1 MSGTATLLPT
11 HGLRWLYV
19 GSTLTEGAVIE
30 GAAQLEGLT
39 ERHKVELQAPPLS
52 TIGSVPSTAS
62 ETGVDGVVFE
72 LQRGW
77 PGRTQLVDAAKLLRA
92 GKQVLLHWPR
102 EGAVEVVDRERLVGH
117 GAVWVAAAAWRAKH
131 REKLVPP
138 PQNDLQMLTAT
149 ETEVESGMRAQA
161 RELLAEPRP
170 LPIRISG
177 GKVQGPGA
185 YLRTDYWAPI
195 VTGGSY
201 GHTCYVA
208 AELARRSDGFF
219 AFMANRFG
227 LLDELGVRQIGMT
240 SVARDQTEE
249 SILAATPGHL
259 VQLRPALE
267 VLQPAYLYERLVL
280 GNLTGARVSREL
292 GIPYVIEYNGSEV
305 SMKRSFAGEDYEHAE
320 LFELIELAAFSQA
333 SVISVISDVV
343 ADSLVARGV
352 DPAKIL
358 VNPNGADASAYAPP
372 TGDERAAVRSELGFT
387 DETQVVGFIG
397 TFGGWH
403 GIDVLAEAL
412 PELCRRYPR
421 ARFLLIGDGHQRPLV
436 DEAVRDHALWGRV
449 VMTGRVSHAEGARL
463 LKACDLFVSPH
474 SSNMVDSPFFGSPTK
489 LFEYMALGRG
499 IVASDL
505 QQIGEVLSPAL
516 RPEDFAGEAAP
527 AAAGKRAVLCKP
539 GVVSDFVAG
548 VAALLD
554 HPEVSDALGVN
565 ARAALLAEFTWE
577 RHVERLLAFAE
588 TGEGRTP
595 MLPREEPAQ
604 EEPAPQLARTGS
616 RLTLVST
623 GDAYKDET
631 QRQWNDD
638 ACGSHYVE
646 GVEEHTLEWY
656 LEVERY
662 RYQEYGPWM
671 PETMEFAG
679 HRDRDVLEIG
689 AGIGT
694 DLAQFASHG
703 ARVTDYDLSAGH
715 LALAQ
720 ENFRLRGLDGRFVHG
735 DAETLPFEDASFD
748 LVYSNGVIHHTPNT
762 QQVVDEIFRVLRPGG
777 RAIIMVYSESS
788 LHYWRNLV
796 RDLGLRDG
804 LLEEVSVGEIMSRHV
819 EISENDQR
827 PLVKAYTKRRLRQ
840 MFSSFAEVDVVRRQM
855 VPAEL
860 PSRLRRVPV
869 DKVGKLAGWNLV
881 VKARKP
887 AGS

>member
-1 MSGTATLLPT
+1 MGATAPLQPT
-11 HGLRWLYV
+11 TGRRWLYV
-19 GSTLTEGAVIE
+19 GSTLTEGGVLTD
-30 GAAQLEGLT
+30 AAQLEGLT
-39 ERHKVELQAPPLS
+39 ERHKVELEAPPLS
-52 TIGSVPSTAS
+52 TIGSVPTAVADA
-62 ETGVDGVVFE
+62 GVDGVVFE

-92 GKQVLLHWPR
+92 GKQVLLHWPK
-102 EGAVEVVDRERLVGH
+102 EGAVEVVDRQRLLGH
-117 GAVWVAAAAWRAKH
+117 GGVWIAAALWRARH
-131 REKLVPP
+131 REGVVPP
-138 PQNDLQMLTAT
+138 PQNDLQMLTASESEL
-149 ETEVESGMRAQA
+149 ETEMRSQAQ
-161 RELLAEPRP
+161 ELLDAPRP
-170 LPIRISG
+170 APLAVSG
-177 GKVQGPGA
+177 GRVKGPGA

-208 AELARRSDGFF
+208 AGLAARSDGFV
-219 AFMANRFG
+219 AFMANRFD
-227 LLDELGVRQIGMT
+227 LLDDLGVRQVALT
-240 SVARDQTEE
+240 SGARDQTEE

-292 GIPYVIEYNGSEV
+292 GIPYVVEYNGSEI
-305 SMKRSFAGEDYEHAE
+305 SMKRSFAGEDYRHSE
-320 LFELIELAAFSQA
+320 LFELIEDAAFAQA
-333 SVISVISDVV
+333 TVISVISDVV
-343 ADSLVARGV
+343 ADSLVTRGV

-358 VNPNGADASAYAPP
+358 VNPNGADASAYGPP
-372 TGDERAAVRSELGFT
+372 TAEERAQVRQELGFN
-387 DETQVVGFIG
+387 DQTQVVGFIG

-412 PELCRRYPR
+412 PKLCRRYPDV
-421 ARFLLIGDGHQRPLV
+421 RFLLVGDGHQRPLV
-436 DEAVRDHALWGRV
+436 DEAVRQHALWGRV
-449 VMTGRVSHAEGARL
+449 VMTGRVAHAEGARL
-463 LKACDLFVSPH
+463 LKASDVFIAPH

-489 LFEYMALGRG
+489 LFEYMAIGRG

-516 RPEDFAGEAAP
+516 RPADFAAGAP
-527 AAAGKRAVLCKP
+527 DATGRRAVLCKP
-539 GVVSDFVAG
+539 GVVADFVAG
-548 VAALLD
+548 VSALLD
-554 HPEVSDALGVN
+554 HPQTADVLGAT
-565 ARAALLAEFTWE
+565 AREALLEDYTWA
-577 RHVERLLAFAE
+577 RHVERLLDFAE
-588 TGEGRTP
+588 TGTGRTP
-595 MLPREEPAQ
+595 VLPGAVEP
-604 EEPAPQLARTGS
+604 EPEPAPAILDAAP
-616 RLTLVST
+616 LTLVST

-646 GVEEHTLEWY
+646 GVNEHTLEWY

-662 RYQEYGPWM
+662 RYEEYGPWM
-671 PETMEFAG
+671 PETMEFAAHAG
-679 HRDRDVLEIG
+679 QDVLEIG

-694 DLAQFASHG
+694 DLSQFARHG

-715 LALAQ
+715 LVLAQ
-720 ENFRLRGLDGRFVHG
+720 ENFRLRGLEGRFVHG

-748 LVYSNGVIHHTPNT
+748 VVYSNGVIHHTPNT
-762 QQVVDEIFRVLRPGG
+762 QQVVDGIFRVLRPGG

-804 LLEEVSVGEIMSRHV
+804 LLEEMSVGEIMSRHV

-827 PLVKAYTKRRLRQ
+827 PLVKVYTKGRLRL
-840 MFSSFAEVDVVRRQM
+840 MFSAFTSVEILRRQM

-860 PSRLRRVPV
+860 PGRLSRIPV
-869 DKVGKLAGWNLV
+869 AKAGELAGWNLV
-881 VKARKP
+881 VKATKP
-887 AGS
+887 AAP